1 MNYLRRRLSDSNFM
15 SNLPNGY
22 MTDLQ
27 RPDPPQQSPA
37 VSPGPAERR
46 MPPAQQQ
53 PSAGGGSGFFSS
65 ISNAVKQTTAAAA
78 ATLSEA
84 ADRAGVSSHGKIL
97 LVIDDQQTDWV
108 KVFKGRKIHGE
119 FDIKVEQAL

>member
-1 MNYLRRRLSDSNFM
+1 MDTPARQSHPVPTMNYLRRRLSDSNFM

-22 MTDLQ
+22 MQDFQ

-37 VSPGPAERR
+37 VSPGPSERR
-46 MPPAQQQ
+46 QSTSQPQPA
-53 PSAGGGSGFFSS
+53 SGGSGFFSS

-84 ADRAGVSSHGKIL
+84 ADRAGVSSNAKIL
-97 LVIDDQQTDWV
+97 LVIDDQQTDW
-108 KVFKGRKIHGE
+108 
-119 FDIKVEQAL
+119 

>member
-22 MTDLQ
+22 MGDLQ
-27 RPDPPQQSPA
+27 RPEPQQQSPA

-46 MPPAQQQ
+46 QPPGQQQ
-53 PSAGGGSGFFSS
+53 QHQPQQPQQSAGGGSSFFSS
-65 ISNAVKQTTAAAA
+65 LSNAVKQTTAAAA

-84 ADRAGVSSHGKIL
+84 ADRAGVSSHAKIL
-97 LVIDDQQTDWV
+97 LVIDDQQTDW
-108 KVFKGRKIHGE
+108 
-119 FDIKVEQAL
+119 

>member
-22 MTDLQ
+22 MGDLQ
-27 RPDPPQQSPA
+27 RPEPPQQSPA

-46 MPPAQQQ
+46 QPPAQQQ
-53 PSAGGGSGFFSS
+53 QQQQQAAGGGSGFFSS
-65 ISNAVKQTTAAAA
+65 LSNAVKQTTAAAA

-97 LVIDDQQTDWV
+97 LVIDDQQTDW
-108 KVFKGRKIHGE
+108 
-119 FDIKVEQAL
+119 